1 MGWLAGKYRCHP
13 GIHPP
18 PKYLPFSHS
27 SPQLIRGLSLIQFYS
42 FYIFSTFQISA
53 GTHWRS
59 WRSTQQRGRR
69 RQGWQGSSCWCPSAS
84 CRGTHWRSPA
94 GWRRSPP
101 GWWRQGELPHRRRG
115 RWIGDPPLGK
125 CRQSCSQENHVF
137 GSNWTWKLRWR
148 GSQALLLSSG
158 LFLFGLVL
166 KHGVLVW
173 VSNMGFKRGHL
184 AWVSMKTGILY
195 EYQAWVSCVGILCEY
210 QAWVSSMGILCG
222 FRSRGV
228 LSSSKSPHVD
238 SLSLL
243 PASDQ
248 SSNLSENKT

>member
-101 GWWRQGELPHRRRG
+101 GWSWGRQQFCTCRRHWSGGGPRG
-115 RWIGDPPLGK
+115 PSGWSSWWWGGPSGAPSPTQVQDPPSSHITLAPKGA
-125 CRQSCSQENHVF
+125 SC
-137 GSNWTWKLRWR
+137 
-148 GSQALLLSSG
+148 
-158 LFLFGLVL
+158 
-166 KHGVLVW
+166 
-173 VSNMGFKRGHL
+173 
-184 AWVSMKTGILY
+184 
-195 EYQAWVSCVGILCEY
+195 CC
-210 QAWVSSMGILCG
+210 C
-222 FRSRGV
+222 
-228 LSSSKSPHVD
+228 
-238 SLSLL
+238 
-243 PASDQ
+243 
-248 SSNLSENKT
+248 